1 MVRRDR
7 RRWPARSARR
17 RGGTTA
23 VRGRWPGRGRRVQRD
38 AGAPVGDKH
47 RAGPAALSSPA
58 SSRGGAGLPHD
69 HVDRVALRRPLA
81 QRLRRSSSSMS
92 RARTWWAWAAV
103 SEHPPQGSLRGPR
116 SRRWRAPGPA
126 SEVNPAPARPAGSAR
141 GRRLAPRLPA
151 AGALPRRSAEHHKR
165 RNTAAW
171 REPATPAES
180 GQLRP
185 PRHCCI
191 GGSRVRVRQGLMP
204 AASLLSGV
212 AATTTMPTARVPPCE
227 RHPAGCGRSRRRRW
241 SGPSRAARC
250 G

>member
-151 AGALPRRSAEHHKR
+151 AGAPAAEKCRAPQAAEHRRLAGACHTRRVRTTPPSTALLHRWQSRPSSARSHAGSLAALGRRGDHHHADREGAAMRASPRRLWSQ
-165 RNTAAW
+165 
-171 REPATPAES
+171 PAPTVVWSKP
-180 GQLRP
+180 
-185 PRHCCI
+185 CC
-191 GGSRVRVRQGLMP
+191 
-204 AASLLSGV
+204 
-212 AATTTMPTARVPPCE
+212 
-227 RHPAGCGRSRRRRW
+227 
-241 SGPSRAARC
+241 
-250 G
+250 